1 MKTIDLSSNSHNP
14 KIVPQS
20 FRDQT
25 AKLVPQSHKSLDC
38 GNGTSPECGTVR
50 IPQARPLEPAS
61 PILPPGPLA
70 MPGVVRIRL
79 SEAAGN
85 ALAAVGEAFVVVGKG
100 RYPDS
105 DGRMVIYCQPAQLAV
120 VNAACD
126 VATGTHR
133 AVKIKPAKVAPPA
146 RIRHD

>member
-1 MKTIDLSSNSHNP
+1 MN
-14 KIVPQS
+14 
-20 FRDQT
+20 T
-25 AKLVPQSHKSLDC
+25 AP
-38 GNGTSPECGTVR
+38 TTTT
-50 IPQARPLEPAS
+50 

-70 MPGVVRIRL
+70 MPGVVRILL

-105 DGRMVIYCQPAQLAV
+105 NGRWVIYCQPAQLAV

-126 VATGTHR
+126 VITGKAR
-133 AVKIKPAKVAPPA
+133 AVRIKPAKLAAPA
-146 RIRHD
+146 TISHDYLTR

>member
-1 MKTIDLSSNSHNP
+1 MN
-14 KIVPQS
+14 
-20 FRDQT
+20 T
-25 AKLVPQSHKSLDC
+25 AP
-38 GNGTSPECGTVR
+38 TTTT
-50 IPQARPLEPAS
+50 

-70 MPGVVRIRL
+70 MPGVVRILL

-105 DGRMVIYCQPAQLAV
+105 NGRWVIYCQPAQLAV

-126 VATGTHR
+126 VITGKARVVRT
-133 AVKIKPAKVAPPA
+133 KPAKPSSPAPSAPPA
-146 RIRHD
+146 FTP